1 MGKRLVT
8 SRHFTVAESV
18 SLREYIEAR
27 LEGMDKALNIAS
39 AQMNQRLEGMNE
51 FRAQLSG
58 QAQTFIPR
66 EEYRIQHESLD
77 MKMTMAQRLCIE
89 KYESLEKRVQ
99 QAELM
104 KADVQG
110 RIWATAVVVTLALAG
125 IQIVIHVF
133 MAAK

>member
-18 SLREYIEAR
+18 SLKEYIESRIIA
-27 LEGMDKALNIAS
+27 MDKALEVAS
-39 AQMNQRLEGMNE
+39 AQLNQRLEGMNE

-58 QAQTFIPR
+58 QAQTFLPR
-66 EEYRIQHESLD
+66 EEYRIQHEALD
-77 MKMTMAQRLCIE
+77 AKLVAAQRLCLE
-89 KYESLEKRVQ
+89 KYEALEKRVQ
-99 QAELM
+99 NTELL

>member
-27 LEGMDKALNIAS
+27 LEGMDKALNIAN

-58 QAQTFIPR
+58 QAQTLSP
-66 EEYRIQHESLD
+66 
-77 MKMTMAQRLCIE
+77 
-89 KYESLEKRVQ
+89 
-99 QAELM
+99 
-104 KADVQG
+104 
-110 RIWATAVVVTLALAG
+110 
-125 IQIVIHVF
+125 
-133 MAAK
+133 